1 MVPVGAQSINL
12 VSELEQE
19 SRSNQVGVVLDA
31 AVNLVVVELEG
42 KRLVHCKKRGGNFHL
57 TGGKI
62 TLYTISTMVDSR
74 VFKFYTNLSV

>member
-42 KRLVHCKKRGGNFHL
+42 KRLVAIILGIIIYRNVP
-57 TGGKI
+57 GKCQ
-62 TLYTISTMVDSR
+62 
-74 VFKFYTNLSV
+74 